1 MTKQELINQI
11 GYLFWWTTDKAQL
24 SDEAIVEA
32 VLCYG
37 DEKELESLFAWLGMG
52 RVAAIFRQQLQQ
64 QRVNYPARTKH
75 YFSLFFNKHVS

>member
-1 MTKQELINQI
+1 MSKHEIIEKI
-11 GYLFWWTTDKAQL
+11 GYLFWWTTNKAQL

-37 DEKELESLFAWLGMG
+37 DENELKSLFEWLGMR
-52 RVAAIFRQQLQQ
+52 RVAEIFRQQLQQ

-75 YFSLFFNKHVS
+75 FFSLFFNKHVS